1 MFRAKQFVDGKRVV
15 TLHGHSGVDFWKAPK
30 DSADGQPPIET
41 SIRVWIN
48 VAPGLSA
55 DLLVML
61 SSLLIDT
68 LCNSC
73 Y

>member
-1 MFRAKQFVDGKRVV
+1 MRGP
-15 TLHGHSGVDFWKAPK
+15 SGEEFWKAPK
-30 DSADGQPPIET
+30 DSADDHPLIET